1 MPASDSVVSGR
12 YACAKLDD
20 GTSLY
25 EITGWTMSESEDDV
39 NYVSCETD
47 GLRRRV
53 DGNTDASGT
62 LSGVYNSDTGKSI
75 HSTLSKGDAAVL
87 HLFIRKPT
95 ALVAG
100 VYHEVPVKILSVEE
114 TADVE
119 GPSVHRWTANWVLST
134 TTANPTILRDQVA
147 AALGT

>member
-1 MPASDSVVSGR
+1 
-12 YACAKLDD
+12 
-20 GTSLY
+20 
-25 EITGWTMSESEDDV
+25 MSESEDDI

-62 LSGVYNSDTGKSI
+62 LSGVYNGDNSI
-75 HSTLSKGDAAVL
+75 HSTLSKGDFAVL
-87 HLFIRKPT
+87 HLFIKKPT
-95 ALVAG
+95 AFVDG
-100 VYHEVPVKILSVEE
+100 IYHEVPVKILSVEE

-147 AALGT
+147 PALGT